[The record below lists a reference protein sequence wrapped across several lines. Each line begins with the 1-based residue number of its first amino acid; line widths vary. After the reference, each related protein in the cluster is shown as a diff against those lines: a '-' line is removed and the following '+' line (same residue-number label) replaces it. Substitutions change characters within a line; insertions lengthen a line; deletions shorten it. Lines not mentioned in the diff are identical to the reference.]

1 VGCLAMDLNGAVAA
15 GELSLLERVEA
26 YLQRHGVKPSCF
38 GVGVVNS
45 PSLVRRMRDGKG
57 LRQATVE
64 RIELF
69 IAAPWPYYQSQG
81 MRSSRSMAAKR
92 YAKAVQKNQ
101 EAEQAERLRRTTDPV
116 ELAAT
121 FLRIK
126 GWMVVRARVIDETAT
141 GWAVGRLRVDDAGLL
156 QRARDKGWRG

>member
-1 VGCLAMDLNGAVAA
+1 
-15 GELSLLERVEA
+15 
-26 YLQRHGVKPSCF
+26 
-38 GVGVVNS
+38 
-45 PSLVRRMRDGKG
+45 
-57 LRQATVE
+57 
-64 RIELF
+64 
-69 IAAPWPYYQSQG
+69 
-81 MRSSRSMAAKR
+81 MAAQR